1 MDGNWLDEAWK
12 DMLIQEIDDAIEF
25 FMPALAADRDYTKRV
40 ELMSEDMPGLA
51 ADTDKGGKV
60 ADLCLS
66 VYLSGSG
73 IQRVTLVLEQ
83 QHESDSEFAR
93 RIYTEFYRASDRLAY
108 PVTSLAIFTGRK
120 WHAGPYEYECYG
132 TRLYFDYNI
141 FRVAEVD
148 IEALRRDERPFAV
161 VVLAAALMLEA
172 GDDPNYR
179 EKYARE
185 LLGLMMERNYEKRKK
200 KAILNFVR
208 RVFRL
213 QDDDISQ
220 SVKEE
225 WRMKAI
231 PIEEA
236 AQEVWIRHATEE
248 GIERGREEGR
258 EEGMETQKVEVAR
271 SMRADGLPIETIKK
285 YTGLPESKILRL

>member
-1 MDGNWLDEAWK
+1 VVTDLEGNWLDEAWR
-12 DMLIQEIDDAIEF
+12 DMLIQETDDAIEF
-25 FMPALAADRDYTKRV
+25 FMPHLAADRDYTKKADLV
-40 ELMSEDMPGLA
+40 SEDMPSLG
-51 ADTDKGGKV
+51 ADTNRGGRV

-66 VYLSGSG
+66 VYLLGGG
-73 IQRVTLVLEQ
+73 IQRVALIVEQ
-83 QHESDSEFAR
+83 QHRSDPEFAHR
-93 RIYTEFYRASDRLAY
+93 MYTEFYRASDRLTY
-108 PVTSLAIFTGRK
+108 PVTSLAIFTGRT

-132 TRLYFDYNI
+132 TKLNFAYNV
-141 FRVAEVD
+141 FRVAEAD
-148 IEALRRDERPFAV
+148 IESLRRDERPFAV

-185 LLGLMMERNYEKRKK
+185 LLSLMRKRKYDKLK
-200 KAILNFVR
+200 KKVILNFVR

-225 WRMKAI
+225 WRMRTI

-236 AQEVWIRHATEE
+236 AKEVWIRHATEE
-248 GIERGREEGR
+248 GIERGRI
-258 EEGMETQKVEVAR
+258 EVAR
-271 SMRADGLPIETIKK
+271 SMRAEGISLDIIKK
-285 YTGLPESKILRL
+285 CTGLPEGEILGL